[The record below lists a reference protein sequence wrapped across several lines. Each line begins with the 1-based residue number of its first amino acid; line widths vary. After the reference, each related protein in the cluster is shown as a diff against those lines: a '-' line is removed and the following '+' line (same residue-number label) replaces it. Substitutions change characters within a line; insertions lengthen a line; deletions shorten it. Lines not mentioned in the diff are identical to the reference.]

1 MVVVLYITMK
11 EYQVLAVLGLLY
23 SISQRTVFWLLYS
36 ISHCQSIESIECVQF
51 FGCCTIYQTDS
62 FEWVKFLGC
71 YTLYHKEYRVY
82 TFFWHLYDTSCKQSI
97 ECPRLLIAA
106 PYITLTEWPTFS
118 CCTLHHTDRVAY
130 RFLLHPTSHNRV
142 TYRFLLG
149 MIPIPSSSPSGV
161 T

>member
-1 MVVVLYITMK
+1 MECEGYMVVVLYITMK
-11 EYQVLAVLGLLY
+11 EYQVLTVLGLLY

-36 ISHCQSIESIECVQF
+36 ISHWQSIESMECVQF
-51 FGCCTIYQTDS
+51 LGFLLYNISNWQFRVSKVFG
-62 FEWVKFLGC
+62 L
-71 YTLYHKEYRVY
+71 LYSISQRISSEYI
-82 TFFWHLYDTSCKQSI
+82 FWLLYDTSCKQSI

-106 PYITLTEWPTFS
+106 PYITMTELGTVS
-118 CCTLHHTDRVAY
+118 CCTLHHTD
-130 RFLLHPTSHNRV
+130 RV